1 MAKSKLIKES
11 KGDRIF
17 NGVNL
22 AFVTLFLLMV
32 LYPLIYILS
41 CSFSDPHLVANG
53 EVWLYPRGFNLEG
66 YQRVF
71 EDSDI
76 MIGYANTIFYTVV
89 GTLINLLLTL
99 PAGYALSKKC
109 PGRNIIMTIFFITM
123 YFGGGMIPT
132 YLLIRDM
139 GLYNTRLV
147 LLLMGAVSVYNVIIA
162 RTFFANTPKDLEEA
176 AIIDGASTLRTFVQI
191 VIPISK
197 ALIGVLT
204 LYYAVAHWN
213 SYFNAMIYLRDDWK
227 KPLQLFLRNIL
238 ISEELSSAMSDMAN
252 DSEAMAE
259 AERLKQ
265 LLKYSVIIVSSLPLL
280 ITYPFLQKYFDKGV
294 LIGSIKG

>member
-17 NGVNL
+17 NVVN
-22 AFVTLFLLMV
+22 FICVTLFMLLV

-41 CSFSDPHLVANG
+41 CSFSDPHLVASG
-53 EVWLYPRGFNLEG
+53 QVWLYPKGFNVEG
-66 YQRVF
+66 YARVF
-71 EDSDI
+71 QDENI
-76 MIGYANTIFYTVV
+76 MVGYANTIFYTVV
-89 GTLINLLLTL
+89 GTLLNLLLTL
-99 PAGYALSKKC
+99 PAGYALSKKF

-132 YLLIRDM
+132 YLLIRD
-139 GLYNTRLV
+139 LHLFNTRLV
-147 LLLMGAVSVYNVIIA
+147 LLLMGAISVYNVIIA
-162 RTFFANTPKDLEEA
+162 RTFFAGTPKELEEA

-191 VIPISK
+191 VLPISK

-204 LYYAVAHWN
+204 LYYAVGHWN
-213 SYFNAMIYLRDDWK
+213 SYFNAMIYIRDDIK
-227 KPLQLFLRNIL
+227 KPLQLFLRSIL
-238 ISEELSSAMSDMAN
+238 INEQMSSAMADTASDP
-252 DSEAMAE
+252 EAMAE

-280 ITYPFLQKYFDKGV
+280 IVYPFLQKYFDKGV

>member
-17 NGVNL
+17 GGIN
-22 AFVTLFLLMV
+22 FLLVTIFMLIV

-41 CSFSDPHLVANG
+41 CSFSDPHLVASG
-53 EVWLYPRGFNLEG
+53 QVWLYPKGFNLEG
-66 YQRVF
+66 YARVF
-71 EDSDI
+71 KDENI

-89 GTLINLLLTL
+89 GTLINLTLTL
-99 PAGYALSKKC
+99 PAGYALSKKF
-109 PGRNIIMTIFFITM
+109 PGRNFIMAIFFITM

-132 YLLIRDM
+132 YLLIRD
-139 GLYNTRLV
+139 LNLFNTRLV
-147 LLLMGAVSVYNVIIA
+147 LLIMGAISVYNVIIA
-162 RTFFANTPKDLEEA
+162 RTFFAGTPKELEEA
-176 AIIDGASTLRTFVQI
+176 AIIDGASTFRTFIQI
-191 VIPISK
+191 VLPISK

-213 SYFNAMIYLRDDWK
+213 SYFNAMIYIRDDIK

-238 ISEELSSAMSDMAN
+238 INEQMSSAMADTASDP
-252 DSEAMAE
+252 EAMAE

-280 ITYPFLQKYFDKGV
+280 IVYPFLQKYFDKGV